1 MATPDGAAVPAPG
14 PGPDRGRLLADVV
27 AGLSAAEKALPCK
40 YFYDAA
46 GSELFERICELPE
59 YYVTRTELQ
68 LMQEHVGAM
77 AAALGPRVRLVE
89 FGSGAG
95 IKTRLLLEAMAMP
108 AGYVAVDI
116 SPTMLDLTV
125 ATLRARHPGLS
136 VLPVCADYTEPF
148 ALPAAPVGTRRTV
161 CYFPGSTIGN
171 LTEGE
176 AVRFLHRVREL
187 VGDDGGLLLGFDL
200 RKDPAVLVPAYNDA
214 AGVTAAF
221 NRNLLVRCNHELGAD
236 FVPDRFEHR
245 AIWNGCDGRIEM
257 QLIATSPQ
265 QVRIGAHRFRFRTGE
280 VLSTEYSHKYTV
292 AGFARLAARAGFQ
305 VATTWTDARQWFAVQ
320 LLVPP
325 AP

>member
-1 MATPDGAAVPAPG
+1 MI
-14 PGPDRGRLLADVV
+14 

-59 YYVTRTELQ
+59 YYVTRTELS
-68 LMQEHVGAM
+68 LMHDHVAAM

-95 IKTRLLLEAMAMP
+95 IKTRMLLDAMAMP
-108 AGYVAVDI
+108 AGYIAVDI

-148 ALPAAPVGTRRTV
+148 ALPAAPMGTRRTV
-161 CYFPGSTIGN
+161 CYFPGSTVGN

-176 AVRFLHRVREL
+176 AVQFLQRVREL
-187 VGDDGGLLLGFDL
+187 VGGEGGLLLGFDL
-200 RKDPAVLVPAYNDA
+200 RKDVAVLVPAYNDA

-221 NRNLLVRCNHELGAD
+221 NRNLLIRCNQELGAD
-236 FVPDRFEHR
+236 FAPEQFEHR
-245 AIWNGCDGRIEM
+245 AIWNGRDGRIEM
-257 QLIATSPQ
+257 QLVATSPQ
-265 QVRIGAHRFRFRTGE
+265 QVRIGAHRFSFRAGE
-280 VLSTEYSHKYTV
+280 VLLTEYSHKYTV
-292 AGFARLAARAGFQ
+292 AGFAELAGRAGFA
-305 VATTWTDARQWFAVQ
+305 VAETWTDARGWFAVQ
-320 LLVPP
+320 LLVQR
-325 AP
+325 AAG